1 MKSLLGKAKQL
12 GLLGFFWALVLA
24 LAGDLIRNHAVASLE
39 SDDERI

>member
-12 GLLGFFWALVLA
+12 VLLGFFWALVLA
-24 LAGDLIRNHAVASLE
+24 LVGDFIRNQAVVSLE